1 MEILGLSIRWKIFGR
16 KFERSFTADVSGKIR
31 RDELFY
37 SYCLNGC
44 LGLVKTWL
52 EDGEDKSPDYAAD
65 MTYRMVVSSVKAFY
79 DKKEGRE
86 ES

>member
-1 MEILGLSIRWKIFGR
+1 MKY
-16 KFERSFTADVSGKIR
+16 
-31 RDELFY
+31 FY